1 MTKPN
6 ILSHSVSMPTD
17 KHNDLYI
24 KITLAGLLTI
34 GLLILTACE
43 QQGAQSYTIPK
54 EKSLATSA
62 PQINEPKMQ
71 VLPGMQSFT
80 DSTSGITYQTPESW
94 TEHPPSSI
102 RKANFQI
109 NNASGTAEV
118 SITVFPGDVGGTLAN
133 INRWRQQIELSPIDE
148 SKLNENITPVVI
160 SNHQGYFTKLDGNT
174 QSILGGILPFHGST
188 WFIKMQGDILAVD
201 EEVETFKGFL
211 SSIQIEDTHH

>member
-6 ILSHSVSMPTD
+6 ILSHSVSMPSD
-17 KHNDLYI
+17 KHNDMWL
-24 KITLAGLLTI
+24 KFSLAGLLTI

-43 QQGAQSYTIPK
+43 QQGVQSYAIPK
-54 EKSLATSA
+54 VKSLATSA
-62 PQINEPKMQ
+62 HQTNELEMQ

-80 DSTSGITYQTPESW
+80 DSASGITYQTPESW

-102 RKANFQI
+102 RKANFKI
-109 NNASGTAEV
+109 NNTSGTAEV
-118 SITVFPGDVGGTLAN
+118 SVTVFPGDVGGTLAN

-160 SNHQGYFTKLDGNT
+160 SNHQGYFTNLEGNT

-188 WFIKMQGDILAVD
+188 WFIKMQGDIFAVD
-201 EEVETFKGFL
+201 DEVETFKRFL

>member
-1 MTKPN
+1 
-6 ILSHSVSMPTD
+6 MPSE
-17 KHNDLYI
+17 KHNDMWLEFS
-24 KITLAGLLTI
+24 LAGLLTI
-34 GLLILTACE
+34 GLLMLTACE

-54 EKSLATSA
+54 DKSLATSA
-62 PQINEPKMQ
+62 PQTNEPEMQ
-71 VLPGMQSFT
+71 VLPGMQSFA
-80 DSTSGITYQTPESW
+80 DSASGITYQTPESW

-102 RKANFQI
+102 RKANFKI

-133 INRWRQQIELSPIDE
+133 INRWRQQIGLSPIDE

-160 SNHQGYFTKLDGNT
+160 SNHQGNFTKLEGNT

-201 EEVETFKGFL
+201 EEVETFKRFL
-211 SSIQIEDTHH
+211 SSIQIEDTTH